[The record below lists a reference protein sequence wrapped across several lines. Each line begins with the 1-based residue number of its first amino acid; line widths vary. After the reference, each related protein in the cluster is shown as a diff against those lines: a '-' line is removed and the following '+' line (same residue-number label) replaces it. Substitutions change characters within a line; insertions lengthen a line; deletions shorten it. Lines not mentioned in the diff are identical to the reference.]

1 MKYSLKA
8 KLWISHVAIALIC
21 IGLISLVLN
30 VFMER
35 QFKEY
40 VIKNTE
46 QKSNEI
52 VSRIERQYFLST
64 SQNPEIIESIGAD
77 ALKQGLIIR
86 VEDANNNLLWDARE
100 YNHGMCEQII
110 ENMSEN
116 MTSKYH
122 DWQGSYVEKSY
133 SIVSGSQNVGT
144 VKIGYYGPFYFDDR
158 DLAFINNLNK
168 ALVYVGL
175 FSLALAFIFGTVISG
190 RLTRPISRVIN
201 TARMISKGE
210 FKHRSL
216 EKSNTKEI
224 KELIETVNNM
234 AETLEKQENLRRRL
248 TADMAHELRTPLSI
262 LQVHMEGIIDGV
274 WAADNER
281 MNACYDEIMRIQRMV
296 GDIEKLSRVEGEN
309 ILLNKAEFDLSA
321 LMMQMIKKFEYEQI
335 NKGIEIV
342 YEGGEVTINADKDK
356 ISQAILNLL
365 SNAIRHIGEGGRIV
379 MTAEEISDKVIISI
393 RDNGSGI
400 SEEDRP
406 FIFERLYRADKSR
419 NKETGGRGL
428 GLAITKAIIIAHKG
442 TIDVESKLNEGSVF
456 TIVLPK
462 Q

>member
-46 QKSNEI
+46 QRSNEI

-110 ENMSEN
+110 EHMSEN

-122 DWQGSYVEKSY
+122 NWQGSYVEKSY
-133 SIVSGSQNVGT
+133 SIVSGSKNVGT

-224 KELIETVNNM
+224 NELIETVNNM
-234 AETLEKQENLRRRL
+234 AETLEKQENLRKRL

-321 LMMQMIKKFEYEQI
+321 LMMQMIKKFEHEHI

-342 YEGGEVTINADKDK
+342 YEGGDVAINADKDK
-356 ISQAILNLL
+356 ISQVIINLL
-365 SNAIRHIGEGGRIV
+365 SNAVRHTGKGGRIV
-379 MTAEEISDKVIISI
+379 MAAEGLSDKVIIKI
-393 RDNGSGI
+393 RDSGSGI

-406 FIFERLYRADKSR
+406 LIFERLYRADKSR
-419 NKETGGRGL
+419 NKETGGSGI